1 MPSQAVPMI
10 GAGAPTNGAATVGDA
25 LRVAAGPG
33 FPAGLFSAGG
43 LARIEAA
50 ADRLPGR
57 LTSTFGFEIALGQ
70 AAGGADLAVAVTG
83 LHGGREILA
92 RLSRHDSP
100 SPRPDDP
107 AWAAVGALCQAWA
120 VPGSALDAE
129 LHNVALEFDLP
140 EGEDGLPPPNVFL
153 GARTGILP
161 PPPSHPGQLELPV
174 VGSAAWLLDTAL
186 PLLGRDLSP
195 GRRDALAR
203 CFEALPASSR
213 AFQVGVML
221 ARPVEALRV
230 CVLGLDCE
238 KLAPYLGRIGW
249 PGDLDELDLRLGALA
264 ANAETVIVDLD
275 VAEAVLPSLG
285 VECFAA
291 EDGDQDVVQRWARF
305 LNPLVEAGLCRPE
318 RRQALLEWPLM
329 IRESEAPTWPRHLR
343 EASEFVGEAVEGT
356 LVRAVNH
363 VKLAWRPGML
373 QAKGYLRVQHSWR
386 PVRRVAASEAHL
398 PDTRSGP

>member
-1 MPSQAVPMI
+1 MPSQAVHMI
-10 GAGAPTNGAATVGDA
+10 GPGTPRNGGATVADA
-25 LRVAAGPG
+25 LRAAAGPG
-33 FPAGLFSAGG
+33 FPAGLFSAAG
-43 LARIEAA
+43 LARLEAA
-50 ADRLPGR
+50 AGQLPGP
-57 LTSTFGFEIALGQ
+57 LTSTFGFEVGLDQ

-92 RLSRHDSP
+92 DLSRPDSP
-100 SPRPDDP
+100 LLRSDER

-140 EGEDGLPPPNVFL
+140 DGQDGLPPPNVFV

-161 PPPSHPGQLELPV
+161 PRPAHPGQLELPV
-174 VGSAAWLLDTAL
+174 VGSEAWLLDTAL
-186 PLLGRDLSP
+186 PLLGRELSP

-203 CFEALPASSR
+203 CFEALPAGSR

-230 CVLGLDCE
+230 CVLGLDYE
-238 KLAPYLGRIGW
+238 KIARFLRQIGW
-249 PGDLDELDLRLGALA
+249 PGDLEELDMRLGALA
-264 ANAETVIVDLD
+264 ANAETVILDVD

-285 VECFAA
+285 LECFAA
-291 EDGDQDVVQRWARF
+291 EDGDQDLVQRWARF
-305 LNPLVEAGLCRPE
+305 LDPLVQAGLCRPD
-318 RRQALLEWPLM
+318 RRQALLEWPRM
-329 IRESEAPTWPRHLR
+329 IRESEASSWPRHLR
-343 EASEFVGEAVEGT
+343 EASEFVGEAVEGA
-356 LVRAVNH
+356 LVRALNH

-386 PVRRVAASEAHL
+386 PVRRAAAAEAAA
-398 PDTRSGP
+398 P

>member
-1 MPSQAVPMI
+1 MI
-10 GAGAPTNGAATVGDA
+10 GAGAPPDGAATVGDA

-50 ADRLPGR
+50 ADQLPGR
-57 LTSTFGFEIALGQ
+57 LTSTFGFEVALDQ

-83 LHGGREILA
+83 LHGGREMLA
-92 RLSRHDSP
+92 GLSRSESP
-100 SPRPDDP
+100 LPRSDDQ
-107 AWAAVGALCQAWA
+107 AWASVGALCQAWA
-120 VPGSALDAE
+120 APGSTLDAE

-140 EGEDGLPPPNVFL
+140 DGEHGLPPPNVFL
-153 GARTGILP
+153 GARSGILP
-161 PPPSHPGQLELPV
+161 PPAAHPGQLELPV

-186 PLLGRDLSP
+186 PLLGRELSP

-203 CFEALPASSR
+203 CFEALPGGSR

-230 CVLGLDCE
+230 CVLGLDYE
-238 KLAPYLGRIGW
+238 KVAPFLRRIGW
-249 PGDLDELDLRLGALA
+249 PGDLEELDMRVGALA
-264 ANAETVIVDLD
+264 GNAETVILDVD

-285 VECFAA
+285 LECFAA
-291 EDGDQDVVQRWARF
+291 EDGDQDLVQRWTRF
-305 LNPLVEAGLCRPE
+305 LDPLVRAGLCRPE

-329 IRESEAPTWPRHLR
+329 IRESEAPSWPRHLR

-386 PVRRVAASEAHL
+386 PVRRAAAPEA
-398 PDTRSGP
+398 PPP